1 MGYTS
6 LRWEVGERAQQEGTA
21 CVKAQRTKFTFFFPP
36 NLKKKTTVARER
48 DVLAEAGE
56 RGQALNHRKFEFHL
70 KYNFQEK
77 SY

>member
-6 LRWEVGERAQQEGTA
+6 LRWEVGDRAQQEATA
-21 CVKAQRTKFTFFFPP
+21 CMKAQRTKFRIFFPQP
-36 NLKKKTTVARER
+36 EEKATVARER

-56 RGQALNHRKFEFHL
+56 RGQALNHKKFEFHL
-70 KYNFQEK
+70 KYNFQRK

>member
-1 MGYTS
+1 MGYIS

-21 CVKAQRTKFTFFFPP
+21 CVKAQRTKLRFFSPQP
-36 NLKKKTTVARER
+36 EEKTTVARER

-56 RGQALNHRKFEFHL
+56 TGQALNHKKFEFHL
-70 KYNFQEK
+70 KCNFQKK